1 MSASVWM
8 RVKCSVVCASVLDE
22 LEFENG
28 QTVEDALEGHFKGV
42 LSGDLRKG
50 LKTLGKLL
58 YVCLKGVL
66 MCVCSVW
73 NNQ

>member
-1 MSASVWM
+1 M
-8 RVKCSVVCASVLDE
+8 RVNRSVVCASVLDE

-50 LKTLGKLL
+50 LKTLGKTALR
-58 YVCLKGVL
+58 VFEG
-66 MCVCSVW
+66 CVNVW